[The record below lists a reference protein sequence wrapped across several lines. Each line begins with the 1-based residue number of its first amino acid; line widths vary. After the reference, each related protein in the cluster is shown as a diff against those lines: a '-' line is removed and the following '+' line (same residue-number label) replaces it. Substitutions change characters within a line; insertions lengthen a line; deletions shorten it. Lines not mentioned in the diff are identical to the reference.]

1 MSGENSDSD
10 GDDAAERGVAARP
23 DDPERRALDAAS
35 EDRDAPLAAVVVKP
49 RAEVA
54 TASLRA
60 EGAYDDDRSVRAFD
74 ADTVALPVTAVPQ
87 ATDVRRVVR
96 QPDPE
101 YRSRD
106 LADYLRERGWSED
119 AIATAP
125 GSWAVVGSVILVD
138 DGDYR
143 DDAELGDALLE
154 LHGDADTVCVHG
166 GVSGVHRT
174 PDCRV
179 VAGSGDTETVH
190 VEHGTRYALDCAT
203 VMFSPGNQAERVRM
217 GDVVADGERV
227 FDMFAGIGYFA
238 LPMARAGANVTA
250 VEPNPAAYRYLV
262 ENAKLNDVTANLQAI
277 LGDCRDVETT
287 ADRVVMG
294 YYGVSD
300 GDSRSGDGETAAHSE
315 TAADASDGT
324 AAVDSRRAADAS
336 DGTGASAAAPSGRE
350 QEAFDF
356 LPAALDAL
364 EPGGV
369 VHVHAAVHESD
380 LPDGPA
386 DRVRDAVADRGREA
400 TVDAVRTVKSHS
412 AGVAHVVVD
421 ATVD

>member
-1 MSGENSDSD
+1 MTGEDPDSD
-10 GDDAAERGVAARP
+10 GDERDSDGEQHADAEDAAGS
-23 DDPERRALDAAS
+23 RALDAAS
-35 EDRDAPLAAVVVKP
+35 EGRDAPLAAVVVKP

-60 EGAYDDDRSVRAFD
+60 EGVYDDDRSVRAFD
-74 ADTVALPVTAVPQ
+74 ADTVALPVTRAPQ
-87 ATDVRRVVR
+87 ETGVRRVVR

-106 LADYLRERGWSED
+106 LADYLRDRGWGED

-143 DDAELGDALLE
+143 DDAELGDALLD

-174 PDCRV
+174 PNCRV
-179 VAGSGDTETVH
+179 IAGSGDTETVH
-190 VEHGTRYALDCAT
+190 VEHGTRYALDCAK
-203 VMFSPGNQAERVRM
+203 VMFSPGNQAERVHM
-217 GDVVADGERV
+217 GEVVSEGERV

-238 LPMARAGANVTA
+238 LPMARAGAAVTA
-250 VEPNPAAYRYLV
+250 VERNPEAYRYLV
-262 ENAKLNDVTANLQAI
+262 ENAQLNDVTGNLHAI

-300 GDSRSGDGETAAHSE
+300 GDSRSDDGEH
-315 TAADASDGT
+315 AADASDGT
-324 AAVDSRRAADAS
+324 AAADATA
-336 DGTGASAAAPSGRE
+336 GGRE
-350 QEAFDF
+350 QEAFDY
-356 LPAALDAL
+356 LDAALDAL

-369 VHVHAAVHESD
+369 VHLHAAVHESE

-386 DRVRDAVADRGREA
+386 DRVRDAVADRGRDA

>member
-1 MSGENSDSD
+1 MTGEESDTGRSRED
-10 GDDAAERGVAARP
+10 AERPTDA
-23 DDPERRALDAAS
+23 DDGAETRALDAAS
-35 EDRDAPLAAVVVKP
+35 EDRDAPLAAVVAKP

-60 EGAYDDDRSVRAFD
+60 EGVYDDDRSVRAFD
-74 ADTVALPVTAVPQ
+74 ADTVALPVTAVPETT
-87 ATDVRRVVR
+87 AVRRVVR

-101 YRSRD
+101 YRSRE
-106 LADYLRERGWSED
+106 LGDYLRERGWSED

-125 GSWAVVGSVILVD
+125 GSWAVVGSVVLVD
-138 DGDYR
+138 DGDYHDER
-143 DDAELGDALLE
+143 KLGDALLE
-154 LHGDADTVCVHG
+154 LHGDAETVCVRG
-166 GVSGVHRT
+166 GVSGIHRT

-217 GDVVADGERV
+217 GEVVADGERV

-238 LPMARAGANVTA
+238 LPMARAGADVTA
-250 VEPNPAAYRYLV
+250 VETNPAAYRYLV

-300 GDSRSGDGETAAHSE
+300 GDTGSGE
-315 TAADASDGT
+315 
-324 AAVDSRRAADAS
+324 
-336 DGTGASAAAPSGRE
+336 RE
-350 QEAFDF
+350 QQAFAF
-356 LPAALDAL
+356 LDAALDTL

-369 VHVHAAVHESD
+369 VHVHAAVHESE

-386 DRVRDAVADRGREA
+386 NRVRDAVADRGRGA
-400 TVDAVRTVKSHS
+400 TVDAVRRVKSHS
-412 AGVAHVVVD
+412 AGVEHVVVD
-421 ATVD
+421 AIVD

>member
-1 MSGENSDSD
+1 MTSEDHESSDGEDHESSDVEDHESSG
-10 GDDAAERGVAARP
+10 GDDAAERGVAVRS
-23 DDPERRALDAAS
+23 DGPERRALDAAS
-35 EDRDAPLAAVVVKP
+35 EDRDAPLAAVVAKP

-60 EGAYDDDRSVRAFD
+60 EGVYDDDRSVRAFD
-74 ADTVALPVTAVPQ
+74 ADTVALPVTSVPQ
-87 ATDVRRVVR
+87 TTDVRRVVR

-106 LADYLRERGWSED
+106 LADYLRDRGWGED
-119 AIATAP
+119 AVATAP

-143 DDAELGDALLE
+143 DDAELGEALLE
-154 LHGDADTVCVHG
+154 LHGDADTVCIHG

-250 VEPNPAAYRYLV
+250 VETNPAAYRYLV
-262 ENAKLNDVTANLQAI
+262 ENAKLNDVTGNLQPI

-300 GDSRSGDGETAAHSE
+300 GDSRSGDAGGERQNAG
-315 TAADASDGT
+315 D
-324 AAVDSRRAADAS
+324 
-336 DGTGASAAAPSGRE
+336 AAAPDAASSDRE
-350 QEAFDF
+350 QEAVAF
-356 LPAALDAL
+356 LPTALDAL

-369 VHVHAAVHESD
+369 VHVHAAVHESE

-386 DRVRDAVADRGREA
+386 DRVRDAVADHGRDA
-400 TVDAVRTVKSHS
+400 TVDAVRRVKSHS

>member
-1 MSGENSDSD
+1 MTGEEPDTGSSKGSD
-10 GDDAAERGVAARP
+10 GRDPAGDEIAVRP
-23 DDPERRALDAAS
+23 DESERRALDAAS
-35 EDRDAPLAAVVVKP
+35 AGGDAPLAAVVVKP
-49 RAEVA
+49 RTEVA

-60 EGAYDDDRSVRAFD
+60 EGVYDDDRSVRAFD
-74 ADTVALPVTAVPQ
+74 ADTVALPVTDAPQ

-106 LADYLRERGWSED
+106 LADYLRERGWSDD

-125 GSWAVVGSVILVD
+125 ASWAVVGSVVLVD
-138 DGDYR
+138 GGDYH
-143 DDAELGDALLE
+143 DDTELGEALLE
-154 LHGDADTVCVHG
+154 LHGDADTVCIRR

-174 PDCRV
+174 PDLRV
-179 VAGSGDTETVH
+179 IAGSGDTETVH

-217 GDVVADGERV
+217 GEVVDDGERV

-238 LPMARAGANVTA
+238 LPMARAGADVTA
-250 VEPNPAAYRYLV
+250 VETNPAAYRYLV
-262 ENAKLNDVTANLQAI
+262 ENAKLNDVTANLHAI

-294 YYGVSD
+294 YYGVSERDAD
-300 GDSRSGDGETAAHSE
+300 GGDARGDEPTSDARSDEAKSDALDGE
-315 TAADASDGT
+315 
-324 AAVDSRRAADAS
+324 AAVDE
-336 DGTGASAAAPSGRE
+336 SGRE

-356 LPAALDAL
+356 LDAALDAL
-364 EPGGV
+364 APGGV
-369 VHVHAAVHESD
+369 VHVHAAVHESE

-386 DRVRDAVADRGREA
+386 DRVHDAVADRGREA
-400 TVDAVRTVKSHS
+400 TIDAVRTVKSHS

>member
-1 MSGENSDSD
+1 MT
-10 GDDAAERGVAARP
+10 
-23 DDPERRALDAAS
+23 DDPEDGRALDADDEPADSRALDADDEPADSRALDADDEPADSRALDAAS
-35 EDRDAPLAAVVVKP
+35 DDRDAPLAAVVVKP

-54 TASLRA
+54 TAGLRA
-60 EGAYDDDRSVRAFD
+60 EGIYDDDRAVRAFD
-74 ADTVALPVTAVPQ
+74 ADTVALPVTSAPQ
-87 ATDVRRVVR
+87 ETQVRRVVR

-125 GSWAVVGSVILVD
+125 GSWAVVGSVVLVD
-138 DGDYR
+138 DGDYH

-154 LHGDADTVCVHG
+154 LHGDADTVCVRS

-174 PDCRV
+174 PDLRV

-190 VEHGTRYALDCAT
+190 VEHGTRYALDCAK
-203 VMFSPGNQAERVRM
+203 VMFSPGNQAERVHM
-217 GDVVADGERV
+217 GDVVAEGERV
-227 FDMFAGIGYFA
+227 LDMFAGIGYFA
-238 LPMARAGANVTA
+238 LPMARAGADVTA
-250 VEPNPAAYRYLV
+250 VELNPEAYRYLV
-262 ENAKLNDVTANLQAI
+262 ENAQLNDVTDRLHAV
-277 LGDCRDVETT
+277 LGDCRDVDAT

-294 YYGVSD
+294 YYGVS
-300 GDSRSGDGETAAHSE
+300 E
-315 TAADASDGT
+315 ADAGESNEEDEDD
-324 AAVDSRRAADAS
+324 VNRAL
-336 DGTGASAAAPSGRE
+336 
-350 QEAFDF
+350 EAFEYLD
-356 LPAALDAL
+356 AALDAV

-369 VHVHAAVHESD
+369 LHVHAAVHESE
-380 LPDGPA
+380 LPEGPA
-386 DRVRDAVADRGREA
+386 DRLRDAVSEYGRDA

>member
-1 MSGENSDSD
+1 MTGDERDSSGGPDWD
-10 GDDAAERGVAARP
+10 GERRADAEDAAAS
-23 DDPERRALDAAS
+23 RALDAAS

-74 ADTVALPVTAVPQ
+74 ADTVALPVTRAPQ
-87 ATDVRRVVR
+87 ETDVRRVVR

-101 YRSRD
+101 YRSREI
-106 LADYLRERGWSED
+106 ADYLRERGWGED

-138 DGDYR
+138 DGDYH

-154 LHGDADTVCVHG
+154 LHGDADTVCIRG

-179 VAGSGDTETVH
+179 IAGSGDTETVH
-190 VEHGTRYALDCAT
+190 VEHGTRYALDCAK

-217 GDVVADGERV
+217 GEVASEGERV
-227 FDMFAGIGYFA
+227 LDMFAGIGYFA
-238 LPMARAGANVTA
+238 LPMARAGAAVTA
-250 VEPNPAAYRYLV
+250 VEVNPEAYRYLV
-262 ENAKLNDVTANLQAI
+262 ENAQLNDVTGNLHAI

-300 GDSRSGDGETAAHSE
+300 GDSRGGDGEN
-315 TAADASDGT
+315 ASGER
-324 AAVDSRRAADAS
+324 SRER
-336 DGTGASAAAPSGRE
+336 
-350 QEAFDF
+350 EAFDY
-356 LPAALDAL
+356 LDTALDAL

-369 VHVHAAVHESD
+369 VHLHAAVHESE

>member
-1 MSGENSDSD
+1 MTGDDHESRSGEGHDSSD
-10 GDDAAERGVAARP
+10 GDEAAERGVAVRTG
-23 DDPERRALDAAS
+23 DQERRALDAAS
-35 EDRDAPLAAVVVKP
+35 EDRDAPLAAVVAKP

-60 EGAYDDDRSVRAFD
+60 EGVYDDGRSVRAFD
-74 ADTVALPVTAVPQ
+74 AATVALPVTRAPQ
-87 ATDVRRVVR
+87 ETDVRRVVR

-101 YRSRD
+101 YRSREI
-106 LADYLRERGWSED
+106 ADYLRERGWGED
-119 AIATAP
+119 AIAAAP
-125 GSWAVVGSVILVD
+125 GSWAVVGSVVLVD
-138 DGDYR
+138 DGDYHDER
-143 DDAELGDALLE
+143 ELGDALLD
-154 LHGDADTVCVHG
+154 LHADADTVCVRG

-174 PDCRV
+174 PDLRV

-324 AAVDSRRAADAS
+324 
-336 DGTGASAAAPSGRE
+336 GASAAAPSGRE

>member
-1 MSGENSDSD
+1 MTGGERDSGAGSSRDE
-10 GDDAAERGVAARP
+10 DAPAT
-23 DDPERRALDAAS
+23 RALDAAS
-35 EDRDAPLAAVVVKP
+35 EDVDAPLAAVVVKP
-49 RAEVA
+49 RTEVT

-60 EGAYDDDRSVRAFD
+60 EGVYDDDRSVRAFD
-74 ADTVALPVTAVPQ
+74 ADTVALPVTAVPETT
-87 ATDVRRVVR
+87 AVRRVVR

-106 LADYLRERGWSED
+106 LADYLRERGWGED

-125 GSWAVVGSVILVD
+125 GSWAVVGSVVLVD
-138 DGDYR
+138 DGDYHDER
-143 DDAELGDALLE
+143 ELGEALLE
-154 LHGDADTVCVHG
+154 LHGSADTVCIDG

-179 VAGSGDTETVH
+179 IAGAADTETVH

-217 GDVVADGERV
+217 GEVVAADERV

-238 LPMARAGANVTA
+238 LPMASAGAAVTA
-250 VEPNPAAYRYLV
+250 VETNPAAYRYLV

-300 GDSRSGDGETAAHSE
+300 GDAGSGE
-315 TAADASDGT
+315 
-324 AAVDSRRAADAS
+324 
-336 DGTGASAAAPSGRE
+336 RE
-350 QEAFDF
+350 QEAFAF
-356 LPAALDAL
+356 LDAALDAL

-369 VHVHAAVHESD
+369 VHVHAAVHENE

-386 DRVRDAVADRGREA
+386 DRLRDAAADRGRDA
-400 TVDAVRTVKSHS
+400 TVDAVRRVKSHS
-412 AGVAHVVVD
+412 AGVEHVVVD
-421 ATVD
+421 ATID

>member
-1 MSGENSDSD
+1 MTGEDSNANGDEAPSD
-10 GDDAAERGVAARP
+10 GTASEVAAT
-23 DDPERRALDAAS
+23 RALDAAS
-35 EDRDAPLAAVVVKP
+35 DDREAPLAAVVAKP

-60 EGAYDDDRSVRAFD
+60 EGAYDDDRAVRAFD
-74 ADTVALPVTAVPQ
+74 ADTVALPVTRAPQ
-87 ATDVRRVVR
+87 ETNVRRVVR

-106 LADYLRERGWSED
+106 LADYLRERGWGED

-154 LHGDADTVCVHG
+154 LHGDADTVCVRE

-174 PDCRV
+174 PNCRV

-203 VMFSPGNQAERVRM
+203 VMFSPGNQAERVHM
-217 GDVVADGERV
+217 GEVVSEGERV

-250 VEPNPAAYRYLV
+250 VEVNPEAYRYLV
-262 ENAKLNDVTANLQAI
+262 ENAQLNDVTGNLQAI

-300 GDSRSGDGETAAHSE
+300 GDAHDDDAHDGHGDDAA
-315 TAADASDGT
+315 G
-324 AAVDSRRAADAS
+324 
-336 DGTGASAAAPSGRE
+336 GRE
-350 QEAFDF
+350 QEAFDY
-356 LPAALDAL
+356 LDSALDAL
-364 EPGGV
+364 DPGGV
-369 VHVHAAVHESD
+369 AHVHAAVHESD

-386 DRVRDAVADRGREA
+386 DRVRAAVADRGREA

>member
-1 MSGENSDSD
+1 MTGEDPDSAGGRD
-10 GDDAAERGVAARP
+10 ADDAAG
-23 DDPERRALDAAS
+23 RRALAAAS
-35 EDRDAPLAAVVVKP
+35 DDGAAPLAAVVAKP

-74 ADTVALPVTAVPQ
+74 ADTVALPVTRAPQ
-87 ATDVRRVVR
+87 ETDVRRVVR

-101 YRSRD
+101 YRSREIT
-106 LADYLRERGWSED
+106 DYLRERGWGED

-138 DGDYR
+138 DGDYH

-154 LHGDADTVCVHG
+154 LHGDADTVCVRD

-174 PDCRV
+174 PNCRV
-179 VAGSGDTETVH
+179 IAGSGDTETVH
-190 VEHGTRYALDCAT
+190 VEHGTRYALDCAK

-217 GDVVADGERV
+217 GEVASEGERV
-227 FDMFAGIGYFA
+227 LDMFAGIGYFA
-238 LPMARAGANVTA
+238 LPMARAGAAVTA
-250 VEPNPAAYRYLV
+250 VEVNPEAYRYLV
-262 ENAKLNDVTANLQAI
+262 ENAQLNDVTGNLHAI
-277 LGDCRDVETT
+277 LGDCRDVEAT
-287 ADRVVMG
+287 ADRAVMG

-300 GDSRSGDGETAAHSE
+300 GDSRSDGEH
-315 TAADASDGT
+315 AADANDGS
-324 AAVDSRRAADAS
+324 AAADAMA
-336 DGTGASAAAPSGRE
+336 GGRE
-350 QEAFDF
+350 QAAFEYLDS
-356 LPAALDAL
+356 ALDAL

-369 VHVHAAVHESD
+369 VHLHAAVHESE